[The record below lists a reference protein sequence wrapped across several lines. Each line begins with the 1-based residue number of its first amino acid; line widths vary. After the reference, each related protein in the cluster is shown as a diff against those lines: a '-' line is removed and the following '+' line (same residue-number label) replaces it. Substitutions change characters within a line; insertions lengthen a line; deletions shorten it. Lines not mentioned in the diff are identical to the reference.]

1 MRYKV
6 LIIDDNIC
14 ILEALKELLLTENIS
29 VITAENGEKGID
41 LATKTKPDVIILDLL
56 LPDISGHKVQRILKQ
71 DRTTSHIP
79 ILILTGTQVTEKDQV
94 LCIENGACEYITKP
108 FDNDVFIARLK
119 NIFRWQDYKCKLKQT
134 IKKYGLEINE
144 DEHTIRIKHKLIKLT
159 KIEFDLLY
167 LLIKKCG
174 QILKYTELL
183 ETIWGYGK
191 NIDTRTLVSHISNL
205 KKKLGSDYNIETVR
219 SIGYRLT
226 KYKYSS

>member
-29 VITAENGEKGID
+29 VITAENGEKGIN

-144 DEHTIRIKHKLIKLT
+144 DERYVKIKGKIVNLT
-159 KIEFDLLY
+159 QIETDLLLTLIRRHEQ
-167 LLIKKCG
+167 LLSY
-174 QILKYTELL
+174 KYLL
-183 ETIWGYGK
+183 ETTFGYAEHV
-191 NIDTRTLVSHISNL
+191 NTHTLITHMSNL
-205 KKKLGSDYNIETVR
+205 RKKLGPYYAKYILT
-219 SIGYRLT
+219 IKGLGYKLV
-226 KYKYSS
+226 KYI